1 MNQEPTATMMG
12 KAQRKKLFLGN
23 KNMFAEI
30 YKE

>member
-1 MNQEPTATMMG
+1 MNQDLTATMMG
-12 KAQRKKLFLGN
+12 KSQRKKLFLGN

>member
-12 KAQRKKLFLGN
+12 KSQRNKLFLGN